1 MSFTEDTKSYD
12 LAIIGA
18 GIVGLATTWQI
29 LRRRSGLRVVVLD
42 KETKPAAHQ
51 SSHNSGVLHSG
62 IYYRPGGSKAKNCLR
77 GHALMVE
84 FCRTYGLPF
93 DLCGK
98 VIVATREEER
108 PRLHAIYQR
117 GLTHGLRGIR
127 LLSAAEVKEKEPHVE
142 ALEGIWVPQAGIV
155 NYADVAKKLVELIEK
170 LGGEIRGGFS
180 LRAVFAERQKK
191 PLRLQARNGAE
202 LTSRY
207 LITAAGLYA
216 DKVARMTGVHPP
228 LKIIPFRGE
237 YYRLRREKEYLVNN
251 LIYPVPNPA
260 FPFLGVHY
268 TRRIGGGIEAGPN
281 AVLAFA
287 REGYSRWTVRPV
299 ELAETL
305 SYKGFLRLAAK
316 YWRVGLDELHRSYS
330 KKAFVHALQHLIPE
344 VGVEDLER
352 GGAGVRAQAIAPD
365 GSMVNEFVIVEQE
378 RVIHVLNAPSP
389 AATSALSIGM
399 DVADRFFVKM
409 Q

>member
-1 MSFTEDTKSYD
+1 MSFTEGIKSYD
-12 LAIIGA
+12 LAIVGA
-18 GIVGLATTWQI
+18 GIVGLATAWQI

-155 NYADVAKKLVELIEK
+155 DYADVAKKLVELIEK
-170 LGGEIRGGFS
+170 LGGEIRGGFA
-180 LRAVFAERQKK
+180 LRAVFAERQNKG
-191 PLRLQARNGAE
+191 LQLFARSGEE
-202 LTSRY
+202 LHARY

-216 DKVARMTGVHPP
+216 DKVARMTGVRPP

-268 TRRIGGGIEAGPN
+268 TRRIRGGIEAGPN

-352 GGAGVRAQAIAPD
+352 NGAGVRAQAIAPD